1 VSTAQL
7 FLACT
12 AIWGTTWIAITFQLG
27 DVDAAASIAYRFF
40 IASALLYGWQRV
52 RGTWRALPLVEHAW
66 FIFLGALY
74 AANYQLI
81 YFAEGTLPSGLVAVS
96 GASILFFNLVLAR
109 LFFRTRVTLALSLAC
124 MIGSSGIVLVFFDEI
139 RAFSLDGRGLAV
151 AAALFG
157 AFSASCANMVAQRFA
172 RQNVPVMTTNTL
184 WMGYASLLTV
194 LFIAIGPA
202 EFGFLRTTGYVVS
215 LLYLGVF
222 GSVLAFSA
230 FFTLLGKIGVGP
242 AGYVAVSTPVVALAV
257 SSVVEDLSWPLT
269 RVLGVACILVGQ
281 LVLVRRKSV
290 RPAPPSL
297 DDTR

>member
-40 IASALLYGWQRV
+40 LASVLLYVWQRL
-52 RGTWRALPLVEHAW
+52 RGTWRALPLVEHVW
-66 FIFLGALY
+66 FVLLGALY
-74 AANYQLI
+74 ATNYQLI
-81 YFAEGTLPSGLVAVS
+81 YLAEGTLPSGLVAVS
-96 GASILFFNLVLAR
+96 GASILFFNLLLAR
-109 LFFRTRVTLALSLAC
+109 LFFGTRVTVPLSLAC
-124 MIGSSGIVLVFFDEI
+124 LVGSSGIVLVFFDEI
-139 RAFSLDGRGLAV
+139 RAFSLEGRRLAV

-184 WMGYASLLTV
+184 WMGYASLLTT

-202 EFGFLRTTGYVVS
+202 EFGFSTTTGYVVS
-215 LLYLGVF
+215 LLYLAIF

-257 SSVVEDLSWPLT
+257 SSVVEDLSWPLA
-269 RVLGVACILVGQ
+269 RVLGVSCILVGQ
-281 LVLVRRKSV
+281 LALVRRKPVSQT
-290 RPAPPSL
+290 PSPSL
-297 DDTR
+297 KH